1 MTSVADV
8 LTIMKYPVPSG
19 GITPVCRRGRRPFSV
34 VCPELKVKPRP
45 DIWLT
50 EEEAADRL
58 GTGHG
63 GIISMLSN
71 RDLKPAI
78 HQGHLYIEVASVNM
92 RLSGAGSAKPPPRPV
107 WSDQIPVLVMPI
119 DFDQEPETEKEPEL
133 EDDPDED
140 LSGERDEFILTRL
153 TDRTTNSR
161 VWTADR
167 HDPPRRRPDPYVRR
181 DLQIKLVNYAP
192 EQYGYR
198 IEDVAEA
205 INKQEIVVR
214 NFIAGHK
221 VKADPTGRY
230 VTKESLKAFFK
241 RSRGVDI
248 IDI

>member
-1 MTSVADV
+1 
-8 LTIMKYPVPSG
+8 MKYSVPSG
-19 GITPVCRRGRRPFSV
+19 RITPAYRRGRRPFSV
-34 VCPELKVKPRP
+34 VCPELKVKPRS

-50 EEEAADRL
+50 EEEAAARL
-58 GTGHG
+58 GITHG

-78 HQGHLYIEVASVNM
+78 HQDHLYIEVASVNVM
-92 RLSGAGSAKPPPRPV
+92 LSGAGSAKPPPRPV
-107 WSDQIPVLVMPI
+107 WSDQIPVSAIP
-119 DFDQEPETEKEPEL
+119 FDPDPEPEQKPEDP

-140 LSGERDEFILTRL
+140 LSEERDEFIPIKL

-161 VWTADR
+161 VWTEDR
-167 HDPPRRRPDPYVRR
+167 HDPPKRRFDPYVNK
-181 DLQIKLVNYAP
+181 DLKIKLVNYAP
-192 EQYGYR
+192 GQYGYR

-205 INKQEIVVR
+205 INKQVVVVH

-221 VKADPTGRY
+221 VKADPTGMY